1 MAKNIR
7 KAGKS
12 VMKAKEIYKA
22 VDQIAP
28 FTVHA
33 SYDNPGFLVGD
44 GEEDVNF
51 ALVSL
56 DITPRVIEEAHMIGA
71 QMIISHHPV
80 IFRPLKNIH
89 PENPVYG
96 LLRRGISAICAHTNL
111 DCAKDGVNDTLIR
124 LAGVEGDTEILY
136 DGEGLPIGRIGE
148 LARATDIHNFAIK
161 VKHALTANCV
171 RYADAEK
178 AVKKIAVIGGAGADE
193 IEKAIEAGADTF
205 VTGDVKYHQF
215 LDAGNL
221 GINLID
227 AGHFATENPVVK
239 VLCDKLSEALPE
251 VRFEVSSVHGDCIL
265 TV

>member
-1 MAKNIR
+1 MR
-7 KAGKS
+7 EVGKRD
-12 VMKAKEIYKA
+12 MKAREIYKA
-22 VDQIAP
+22 IDEIAP
-28 FTVHA
+28 FEIRS

-44 GEEDVNF
+44 ENADINF

-56 DITPRVIEEAHMIGA
+56 DITPEVINEAKAIGA

-96 LLRRGISAICAHTNL
+96 LMKNGLCAICAHTNL
-111 DCAKDGVNDTLIR
+111 DCANGGVNDLLIR
-124 LAGVEGDTEILY
+124 LVGVEGDVEILY
-136 DGEGLPIGRIGE
+136 DGEGLPIGRMGT
-148 LARATDIHNFAIK
+148 LPRATDIHNYAIK

-178 AVKKIAVIGGAGADE
+178 TVKKVAVIGGAGADD
-193 IEKAIEAGADTF
+193 IENALKAGADTF

-215 LDAGNL
+215 LDAKNI

-227 AGHFATENPVVK
+227 AGHFATENPVVQA
-239 VLCDKLSEALPE
+239 LRDKLSEKIPE
-251 VRFEVSSVHGDCIL
+251 VRFEVSSVHTDSIL

>member
-56 DITPRVIEEAHMIGA
+56 DITPRVIEEAHLIGA

-148 LARATDIHNFAIK
+148 LSRATDIHNFAIK
-161 VKHALTANCV
+161 VKHALTANC
-171 RYADAEK
+171 
-178 AVKKIAVIGGAGADE
+178 VIGGAGADE

-205 VTGDVKYHQF
+205 VTGDIKYHQF

-239 VLCDKLSEALPE
+239 VLCDKLSEVLPE